1 MQALEAIDQR
11 DRLDATP
18 RQQRLR
24 QIPPATG
31 KFLALIA
38 ANAPQGDF
46 VEIGTSAGYSTLWL
60 SLACALPGRPLLSRP
75 ITTYEILPEKASL
88 ARQTFHLSA
97 VEHLVELVEG
107 DALAYLERHEKI
119 SFCFVDAE
127 KEIYAACYDLVVP
140 RLVPGGILAA
150 DNAGSHRAELEPL
163 LERARL
169 DARIDSL
176 VVPVGKGVLL
186 CRKI

>member
-24 QIPPATG
+24 QIPPVTG

-60 SLACALPGRPLLSRP
+60 SLAGRRL
-75 ITTYEILPEKASL
+75 TTYELLPEKASL

-150 DNAGSHRAELEPL
+150 DNASSHRAELEPL